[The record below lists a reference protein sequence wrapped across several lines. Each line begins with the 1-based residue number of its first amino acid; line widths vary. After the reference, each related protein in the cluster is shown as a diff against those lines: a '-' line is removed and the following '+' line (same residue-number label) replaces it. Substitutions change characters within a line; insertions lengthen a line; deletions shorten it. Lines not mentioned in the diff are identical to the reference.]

1 MTGALL
7 STGPAGRR
15 GLGGGAAPGGT
26 AATGGEPLPP
36 QPPPKALELLSPLLK
51 PQLSN
56 PLWLLLQAEAG
67 TKHVWPERG
76 LIWLGRA
83 QAGSAEGGGQLRA
96 ERARLPRPRGFARSL
111 HCSDQ
116 GRGSC
121 HSQAVLV
128 LPGRKCQDGD
138 LGAAPVLSTLWQR
151 RGTAGR
157 PQAPAFRLLP
167 VPRAPWFPSIRER
180 SCLVWKPAPNDLPA
194 PLGKSAPHTC

>member
-1 MTGALL
+1 M
-7 STGPAGRR
+7 AGRR
-15 GLGGGAAPGGT
+15 REGQQPLGASHCHHSHRQKLSSCSHHCSNHNYLTPSGCSCRLKLEQSMCGT
-26 AATGGEPLPP
+26 
-36 QPPPKALELLSPLLK
+36 
-51 PQLSN
+51 
-56 PLWLLLQAEAG
+56 
-67 TKHVWPERG
+67 ERR

-128 LPGRKCQDGD
+128 LLPGRKGQDGD